1 MESKKDLDLLVEN
14 FFKPKKKKALLNLGA
29 LLEMVEKAMDADA
42 PLLREDAQSLPAGA
56 KKFPLPK
63 LRITE
68 AWGRAEG
75 GDREIIEKYSRNIPG
90 DTLQAKLQY
99 LTDVIEG
106 NIVLHDVQPIISTLV
121 MIEVLSTILA
131 DYTESGAGF
140 IFEGFLAGLFGD
152 QSVQVT
158 DVSGDEAGATGKPI
172 TDVRLG
178 GKEYSLKLLGPATEV
193 KGSFKNMVEHFK
205 SGKTHVVYLDAR
217 RINKTEGLE
226 FSEFLITLDNFLEV
240 FVTPFLH
247 QVEKKE
253 TETYKDAAEFQALLK
268 RLQQDKMAVK
278 RIQFANPTKTWK
290 KETGLETGFLPGDPD
305 QYIFEF
311 SPTATPPALQEL
323 KLNGDGMSSLV
334 SRIIEMDPEQLQPYG
349 HPTGFKIRYTEARFE
364 GTKAE
369 KLFGSMA
376 VVQQLQRAIDG
387 GNREEILKSL
397 MKTPG
402 YGHEH
407 RVEQFVFTPSQTEKI
422 GGFKVI
428 AKLPLGQAALQKAW
442 MNYAEL
448 LNTTIAPVYQFLGM
462 YDESI
467 TNYFTGEGDNRNA
480 EATKAVSAAEGLR
493 AATDEAVAVIGK
505 AAEREK

>member
-1 MESKKDLDLLVEN
+1 MENSKDLDLLVEEY
-14 FFKPKKKKALLNLGA
+14 FKPKKKKTLLNLGA
-29 LLEMVEKAMDADA
+29 LLEMVEQAMDLDL
-42 PLLREDAQSLPAGA
+42 PPLREDAQPLPAGA

-68 AWGRAEG
+68 AWGTPET

-106 NIVLHDVQPIISTLV
+106 KIVLHDVQPIISTLV

-131 DYTESGAGF
+131 DYTESAGGF

-152 QSVQVT
+152 QSIQIT
-158 DVSGDEAGATGKPI
+158 DVGDDTAEATGKPI
-172 TDVRLG
+172 TDVVLG
-178 GKEYSLKLLGPATEV
+178 DRNYSLKLLGPATEV
-193 KGSFKNMVEHFK
+193 KGSFKNMVEHFR
-205 SGKTHVVYLDAR
+205 TENHVVYLDAR
-217 RINKTEGLE
+217 RIKKTEGLE
-226 FSEFLITLDNFLEV
+226 FSEFLITLDNFLDV
-240 FVTPFLH
+240 FVAPFLH

-278 RIQFANPTKTWK
+278 RIEFAKPTKAWK
-290 KETGLETGFLPGDPD
+290 KETGLETGFLPDDPG
-305 QYIFEF
+305 QYIFAF
-311 SPTATPPALQEL
+311 SPTAPPATLQEL
-323 KLNGDGMSSLV
+323 KLNGEGMSSLV

-376 VVQQLQRAIDG
+376 VVQQLQRAIDS

-407 RVEQFVFTPSQTEKI
+407 RVEQFIFTPAQTEKI

-428 AKLPLGQAALQKAW
+428 ARLPLGEDALQKAW

-467 TNYFTGEGDNRNA
+467 TNYFTGAGDNRNA

-493 AATDEAVAVIGK
+493 EATDEAIKIIAQ
-505 AAEREK
+505 ATERED